1 MMHVTYIRYEILR
14 SFRNW
19 RFLILTLAIPI
30 VLYYSV
36 ASAEKS
42 HPLQGIAFNIAFMSS
57 MATLGAMSAVISSGI
72 VISGERSMGWTR
84 QMRITPLGT
93 PTYLGTKVLVCYLRA
108 ILVIAAM
115 CVAGITL
122 GVHLPAHD
130 WAVMIGLL
138 LAGIVPFTVLGIL
151 LGHLLT
157 TDSAT
162 IALSGTVMIFGLLG
176 GAYGIQ
182 LASSG
187 ILFDII
193 KGIPSFWLAQAGK
206 AALRLDNWP
215 AEGWIVMGVW
225 TAVLLPLAV
234 LAYQRGA
241 HRQLSI

>member
-14 SFRNW
+14 NFRNW
-19 RFLILTLAIPI
+19 RFLVLSLAFPI

-36 ASAEKS
+36 ASAQKS
-42 HPLQGIAFNIAFMSS
+42 HKLQGIAFPIAFMSS
-57 MATLGAMSAVISSGI
+57 MATLGAMSAVMLSGI
-72 VISGERSMGWTR
+72 IIAGERSMGWTR
-84 QMRITPLGT
+84 QMRITPLGAA
-93 PTYLGTKVLVCYLRA
+93 TYVGTKVLACYLRA

-122 GVHLPAHD
+122 GVHLPAHK
-130 WAVMIGLL
+130 WAVMTGLL
-138 LAGIVPFTVLGIL
+138 LAGLVPFTVLGIL

-157 TDSAT
+157 TDSSAV
-162 IALSGTVMIFGLLG
+162 ALAGTVMIFALLG
-176 GAYGIQ
+176 GVYGFQ
-182 LASSG
+182 LASTG
-187 ILFDII
+187 TLFDII

-234 LAYQRGA
+234 LAYQGGTR
-241 HRQLSI
+241 R